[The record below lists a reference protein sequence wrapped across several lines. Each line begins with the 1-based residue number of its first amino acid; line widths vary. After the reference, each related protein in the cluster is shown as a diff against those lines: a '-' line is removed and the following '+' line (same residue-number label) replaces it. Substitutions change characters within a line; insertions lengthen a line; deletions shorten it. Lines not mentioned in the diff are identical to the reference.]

1 MKKNRMGMIAGR
13 EVALVRAKGFTLM
26 ETMVA
31 IVVLSIGLFATA
43 SLQITAVD
51 ANSSANRYTD
61 AITIAQGRIEE
72 LMSLEYNQSFTD
84 PELIGDEQMAAGHE
98 PFTDKNGNGVW
109 DLDEP
114 YTDSNGNGIW
124 DAAHA
129 DPNPPSG
136 YTISWSVLD
145 NRPVNNAKHIRVYVT
160 LNNNKKT
167 EMLACVKSRD

>member
-167 EMLACVKSRD
+167 EMLACAKSRD